1 MESFNTDQS
10 VNQEQQTDQS
20 TFKVGDRDYDA
31 DSAAKKIS
39 AADQHIAKIEQEN
52 KEFREKMAALEAQV
66 QQSTK
71 LDEALQKLQSKAD
84 TTEGRQEEVT
94 TSFDPE
100 KLSEAAEAAAL
111 RALQQ
116 QEELKQA
123 QEAKALQEAT
133 FNETQSKLVALYGND
148 VDTAIKE
155 KAGISLDTA
164 LRMAKD
170 PEQSKVLL
178 KIMEVDSK
186 PTLSPQGDVNTAALG
201 TSKKSEPM
209 FDTSKGITTKDIMK
223 QLQAA
228 RDNQ

>member
-84 TTEGRQEEVT
+84 VPEVPLREVT
-94 TSFDPE
+94 PSLDAE
-100 KLSEAAEAAAL
+100 KLSEAARQAAL
-111 RALQQ
+111 EALQAQ
-116 QEELKQA
+116 QEEQKA
-123 QEAKALQEAT
+123 QEALSLQEST
-133 FNETQSKLVALYGND
+133 FNATQAKLVALYGND
-148 VDTAIKE
+148 IDTAIQE

-164 LRMAKD
+164 LQMAKD

-178 KIMEVDSK
+178 KIMEVESK
-186 PTLSPQGDVNTAALG
+186 PTLSPQGDINTASLN
-201 TSKKSEPM
+201 SHKKESIFGDGPV
-209 FDTSKGITTKDIMK
+209 TTASIE
-223 QLQAA
+223 AA
-228 RDNQ
+228 YRRAME